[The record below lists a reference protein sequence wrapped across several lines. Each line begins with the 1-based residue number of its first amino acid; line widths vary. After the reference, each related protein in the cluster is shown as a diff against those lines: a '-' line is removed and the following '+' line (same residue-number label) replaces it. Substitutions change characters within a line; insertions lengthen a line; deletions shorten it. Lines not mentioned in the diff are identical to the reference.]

1 MQISKIKLRP
11 KVEREIKDMLAQ
23 VVSDLKS
30 QNNTRIFLRDFL
42 TPAEELVLAKR
53 LAILLYLE
61 KGKSYEEIKQDLR
74 VSSAT
79 IASVQSM
86 LEQGSEGFM
95 LALKRMKAEEF
106 AEEWSGKIAKLFQS
120 VSGSKA

>member
-1 MQISKIKLRP
+1 MQISKIKLHS

-30 QNNTRIFLRDFL
+30 QNNAKIFLRDFL

-53 LAILLYLE
+53 LAIILYLE
-61 KGKSYEEIKQDLR
+61 KGRSYEEIKQSLR

-95 LALKRMKAEEF
+95 LALKHMKAEEF

-120 VSGSKA
+120 LPGSKA